1 MIVCRKFTETSLE
14 NIRLFYDDTT
24 ADVSTFLRRGSIRQ
38 KAVSRSQLLQAIWN
52 WNFDQWFMF
61 AKGKDMQNLE
71 STTHLTCILHVSLQI
86 TKNVYI
92 LGSTNGNYFKI
103 RSKMSHKKSN
113 QLLPL
118 FIGHVGS
125 LYFTDQNIYILQ
137 SGL

>member
-14 NIRLFYDDTT
+14 NIGLFYDDTT
-24 ADVSTFLRRGSIRQ
+24 ADVSTFLRRGSIIQ

-61 AKGKDMQNLE
+61 AKAKDMQNLE
-71 STTHLTCILHVSLQI
+71 STTRLTCILHVSLQI

-92 LGSTNGNYFKI
+92 LGCTGGNYFKI

-137 SGL
+137 TGL

>member
-71 STTHLTCILHVSLQI
+71 STTRLTCILHVSLQI

-92 LGSTNGNYFKI
+92 LESTNGNYFKI